1 MANEALIQGAAKAYG
16 AGIGNAAAMRQA
28 NISRQQPNFGAA
40 AAQAAMQ
47 AQAQKRYKKA
57 QNDQT
62 VRGYI
67 DSIPADFDVS
77 QIPQKYRG
85 AISTKLQ
92 ELKINAA
99 QAARD
104 IVHFQP
110 GEEGYQAR
118 VDIINQSKNAMMNM
132 KKQFDAFGKEKK
144 SFLEDYS
151 SKNFSAANDPE
162 GTMSRNASL
171 YTDQL
176 DVEIGDDGNL
186 FFSGE
191 GVESFNLNISQQD
204 QPFNKAFGEAKD
216 FLTKNKSIYNAGREL
231 SNADITMHRNDI
243 ANTLDKGGWEVTQSF
258 LYDDLFGKNPI
269 AKQGLS
275 VSGFNSLDEAVAAA
289 NSKDPAIYVD
299 AREAINEALED
310 HLIGNLKTVAK
321 QGKDAKNPENVGDD
335 FTFVDDNSLDVYGET
350 ITEPAVIEDGIE
362 VRPAI
367 EYVAYPTIEHKT
379 STNKELR
386 LQNNRY
392 IVYDTSTRRAQSSI
406 ALSAGQ
412 TEINKFLKRHF
423 KV

>member
-47 AQAQKRYKKA
+47 AAAQKRYKKA
-57 QNDQT
+57 KNDQT
-62 VRGYI
+62 VGSYI
-67 DSIPADFDVS
+67 DSMPADFDVS

-99 QAARD
+99 KAARD

-118 VDIINQSKNAMMNM
+118 VDVINQSKNAMMNM
-132 KKQFDAFGKEKK
+132 KQQFDAFGKEKK

-162 GTMSRNASL
+162 GIMSRNSSL

-204 QPFNKAFGEAKD
+204 QPFNKAFGEAKE

-231 SNADITMHRNDI
+231 SGADITMHRNDI

-275 VSGFNSLDEAVAAA
+275 VPGFNSLDEAVAAA
-289 NSKDPAIYVD
+289 NSKDPAVYVD

-310 HLIGNLKTVAK
+310 HLVGNLQTVAK
-321 QGKDAKNPENVGDD
+321 QGKAAKSGEGGDS
-335 FTFVDDNSLDVYGET
+335 VLDGILAGEEGYGEVVEET
-350 ITEPAVIEDGIE
+350 TQVNAVTEKEETVPGYTAYPSATNKYSTNRQLRKQGDYW
-362 VRPAI
+362 I
-367 EYVAYPTIEHKT
+367 EYDMSQDKELSRIKT
-379 STNKELR
+379 SSPGA
-386 LQNNRY
+386 NNW
-392 IVYDTSTRRAQSSI
+392 
-406 ALSAGQ
+406 
-412 TEINKFLKRHF
+412 LKSRF
-423 KV
+423 K